1 MLRKITTIIILTL
14 LIIGAGFYF
23 CAHTKHHKTS
33 TTQTTQTTQ
42 SMLTVNLQPPVLYVN
57 KQGKSFEAIY
67 GSLSDNSLQFVK
79 ITTPDGKKYTLPQVL
94 SGSGARYTDDREI
107 VWWEHHGVIRLDI
120 RDEKGRWKEGY
131 EELTKQDKK
140 SLSKL
145 TS

>member
-1 MLRKITTIIILTL
+1 MLRKITTIIIFTL
-14 LIIGAGFYF
+14 LIIGAGFSF
-23 CAHTKHHKTS
+23 CVYTKQHKAS
-33 TTQTTQTTQ
+33 NIQTTQTT
-42 SMLTVNLQPPVLYVN
+42 LTVHLQSPVFYVN
-57 KQGKSFEAIY
+57 KQGKSFEALY

-120 RDEKGRWKEGY
+120 RDEKGGWKEGY

-140 SLSKL
+140 SLSNL